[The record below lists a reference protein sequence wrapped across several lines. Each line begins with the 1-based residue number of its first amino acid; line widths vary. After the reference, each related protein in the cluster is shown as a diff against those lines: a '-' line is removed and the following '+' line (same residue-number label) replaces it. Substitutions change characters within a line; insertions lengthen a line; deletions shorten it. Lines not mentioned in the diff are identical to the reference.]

1 MYTCNEF
8 EYWATDKKWI
18 VSTSLKIQ
26 KREIPRKED
35 NGKRSTWR
43 RSLTTA

>member
-1 MYTCNEF
+1 MYTCSEF
-8 EYWATDKKWI
+8 EYWATVKKWI

-26 KREIPRKED
+26 KWQTPREED
-35 NGKRSTWR
+35 NGRRSTWR